1 LRVDGEGRG
10 LSLFGRYL
18 ARQFA
23 APSGLVGRL
32 VIAPWLNRIG
42 WRLNALALELVVPGP
57 GERLLEVGYGG
68 GGLLRR
74 LARLRPARLVGVD
87 ISGAVPKR
95 VDGAELVRAEAAAL
109 PFADGS
115 FDAVVSVSVLHFWS
129 RLEPV
134 LAEFSRLL
142 RTGGRL
148 VLVFE
153 PPEAL
158 RRWAGHRYGFQLW
171 SEADLV
177 GAAAAAGLALEER
190 RQGSGRKPDF
200 FIGLRFRKGPA

>member
-1 LRVDGEGRG
+1 MTDRLHR
-10 LSLFGRYL
+10 FL

-23 APSGLVGRL
+23 EPSGLAGRL

-42 WRLNALALELVVPGP
+42 RRLNDLALDLLQPEP

-68 GGLLRR
+68 GGLLKR
-74 LARLRPARLVGVD
+74 LARAGPARLVGAD
-87 ISGAVPKR
+87 PSPAVPR
-95 VDGAELVRAEAAAL
+95 RIAGAELVRAEGAAL
-109 PFADGS
+109 PFCDRS
-115 FDAVVSVSVLHFWS
+115 FDAVVSVSVLHFWPK
-129 RLEPV
+129 LEPV
-134 LAEFSRLL
+134 LGEFARVL
-142 RTGGRL
+142 RPGGQL

-171 SEADLV
+171 SEADV
-177 GAAAAAGLALEER
+177 VAAAAAAGLALEER

-200 FIGLRFRKGPA
+200 FVGLRFRKGAA

>member
-1 LRVDGEGRG
+1 MRVDGEGRG
-10 LSLFGRYL
+10 LSLFARYL

-23 APSGLVGRL
+23 EPSGLIGRL

-42 WRLNALALELVVPGP
+42 RRLNALALKLLAPQP
-57 GERLLEVGYGG
+57 GERSLEVGYGG

-87 ISGAVPKR
+87 VSAAVPR
-95 VDGAELVRAEAAAL
+95 QIAGAELVRAEAAAL
-109 PFADGS
+109 PFADRS
-115 FDAVVSVSVLHFWS
+115 FDAVVSVSVLHFWL

-134 LAEFSRLL
+134 LAEFGRVL
-142 RTGGRL
+142 RAGGRL

-158 RRWAGHRYGFQLW
+158 RRWAGHRHGFQLW
-171 SEADLV
+171 SEADV
-177 GAAAAAGLALEER
+177 VAAAAASGLALEER

-200 FIGLRFRKGPA
+200 FVGLRFRKGAG